1 MYSLKLH
8 YLALQQ
14 KSVPRDDVEQAR
26 TYIINQAKIIA
37 ENVEKILNSHLHN
50 HKEIIVS
57 DMVIPERLPY
67 NTDVDIT
74 FQIDVLHRD
83 ISCEDIIELFDMEKN
98 ISKMLDNTEF
108 TKGQFSLSTGKL
120 EKEYFFTF
128 GSDEKF
134 PFGRNDYVKV
144 IAESRQQAGKLFQTF
159 FPNRE
164 GSHCINCADYYNANE
179 WYARVYPNY
188 YKGTEPIVTL
198 DSTQAISY
206 RDNKDKSQQLF
217 IAYADKK
224 EDYGEVAI
232 YGKNS
237 QPPKIF
243 SLTGNEISKQD
254 MDMDR

>member
-26 TYIINQAKIIA
+26 TYIINQAKIIS

-57 DMVIPERLPY
+57 DIVVPDRLPY
-67 NTDVDIT
+67 NQDVDVT
-74 FQIDVLHRD
+74 FQIDVLHKD

-144 IAESRQQAGKLFQTF
+144 IAENRLQAVKLFQTF
-159 FPNRE
+159 FPNRA
-164 GSHCINCADYYNANE
+164 GSDCVNCADYYNANE

-188 YKGTEPIVTL
+188 YKGTEPIVAL

-206 RDNKDKSQQLF
+206 RDNKDKPQTLF
-217 IAYADKK
+217 MAFADKTIDYK
-224 EDYGEVAI
+224 EVNVYDLNTGRVRE
-232 YGKNS
+232 
-237 QPPKIF
+237 
-243 SLTGNEISKQD
+243 LTNQLQD